1 MTLAMTMTNA
11 LIESKCQYHFRVH
24 VVLDHK
30 EPEPMLK
37 MVYKETKLSVV
48 SQILTPPRKIH
59 NVCFKKTG
67 TKRSSNTLLHFV
79 PLFL

>member
-1 MTLAMTMTNA
+1 MTKTNA

-48 SQILTPPRKIH
+48 SQ
-59 NVCFKKTG
+59 
-67 TKRSSNTLLHFV
+67 NTLYTTTLCPTFFETDGMCK
-79 PLFL
+79 LCSLKRQMLGIENGQ